1 MEKNKEIKIKHQKK
15 KNNIQSKTI
24 DKVIIS

>member
-1 MEKNKEIKIKHQKK
+1 MEKNKEIKQKHPKN